1 MHDTVLKWFE
11 TERKTPEW
19 GLTGRNNLVE
29 HQGNNRPNHCFVRLM
44 AK

>member
-19 GLTGRNNLVE
+19 GLTGRNILVE
-29 HQGNNRPNHCFVRLM
+29 HSWE
-44 AK
+44 